1 MYLGSTAVLVVQ
13 GETQSPSTPG
23 SKRGRGRKIG
33 EGRGR
38 GRGRGTGRGRGRGRG
53 RGAGS
58 SQKNRKP
65 AVESGAQSMMGSA
78 SVMGEGVAS
87 EGVVCD
93 IVRDG
98 GVTSK
103 LADHAKITTDPTT
116 TGRDQEKE
124 LSEPTMVSH
133 NAAPMS
139 HEPTLLHEPTLMSH
153 EPTVPS
159 QRPAPMLHEPTLM
172 SHEPTVPSQR
182 PAPIS
187 HEPTLMSHEPTVAS
201 QRPAP
206 ISHEPISHDPS
217 TESNNLSENDT
228 EGLSSVQ
235 RLQMVLQNQ
244 PPPLIR
250 DIDATDYSEDATKKR
265 TLAAIVNKISQ
276 EKGDTNRV
284 AAAEGVLSQQPPS
297 LLEGGRKRGR
307 KRKKSPLPAP
317 VPKRPRG
324 RPKGSI
330 RKKELTG
337 TYLVCFVTPS
347 LFPPLLP
354 PLPPLSLLLLLP
366 SLFLCTLLL
375 LLPLPSSLHSL
386 PLPLP
391 SGSPH
396 ATGKRRGRK
405 PKQPLPSSTTSTTT
419 HTLLTTTN
427 QNFSVIVSD
436 ANAIHGVTGDP
447 ILLKGTSSD
456 AVSQSGAAT
465 PPTHPPEGATPPG
478 THPST
483 VAASISSVSVIVPAT
498 LPSGEYC
505 LMQCSLIPRATAV
518 LVLIAY
524 APTQCYVH

>member
-65 AVESGAQSMMGSA
+65 AVESGAQSMRGSA

-103 LADHAKITTDPTT
+103 LADHAKITTDPIT

-139 HEPTLLHEPTLMSH
+139 HEPTLSH

-172 SHEPTVPSQR
+172 SHEPTVP
-182 PAPIS
+182 
-187 HEPTLMSHEPTVAS
+187 S

-284 AAAEGVLSQQPPS
+284 AVAEGVLSQQPPS

-354 PLPPLSLLLLLP
+354 PLPPLSLLPLLP
-366 SLFLCTLLL
+366 PSFSALSSFSSPSHHPFTSSHSLSPQG
-375 LLPLPSSLHSL
+375 LPMRQEREGDANQSNPSPPPPPPPLHTPSSRPPIRTSRSL
-386 PLPLP
+386 CLTLTPY
-391 SGSPH
+391 
-396 ATGKRRGRK
+396 TG
-405 PKQPLPSSTTSTTT
+405 
-419 HTLLTTTN
+419 
-427 QNFSVIVSD
+427 
-436 ANAIHGVTGDP
+436 
-447 ILLKGTSSD
+447 
-456 AVSQSGAAT
+456 
-465 PPTHPPEGATPPG
+465 
-478 THPST
+478 
-483 VAASISSVSVIVPAT
+483 
-498 LPSGEYC
+498 
-505 LMQCSLIPRATAV
+505 
-518 LVLIAY
+518 
-524 APTQCYVH
+524 